1 MAYGF
6 EIYDSSGNLLI
17 NLSKRVPR
25 VLGTISSGTTNGS
38 YADARLAGGIP
49 FFVTTSQLNST
60 GGGAYFNYPS
70 VSITSSG
77 LSWTFTGFGTNL
89 AVTIVYGFT

>member
-25 VLGTISSGTTNGS
+25 VLGIISSGTSNGS
-38 YADARLAGGIP
+38 YSDARLSGGIP
-49 FFVTTSQLNST
+49 FFVTTSQLSST
-60 GGGAYFNYPS
+60 GGGVDFNYPS
-70 VSITSSG
+70 ITITSSG
-77 LSWTFTGFGTNL
+77 LSWTFGEFRTKQS
-89 AVTIVYGFT
+89 VTIVYGFT